1 MKRIIL
7 PEEKLNTLA
16 DLLCDRLYEG
26 RYFSNGVIKG
36 EELKNCTDFPQINKF
51 ILFQLFQVLNQQFQK
66 LKHPYFD
73 YENSEVQGSVNQLKN
88 QLSRNIRISRED
100 FKPLL
105 KKAVYNNLKLLLDPV
120 DTMGNF
126 FFHNQ
131 EKVSLETYEKYAPF
145 FSDFDFAVNS
155 ILRYHQKNG
164 MQTVEKDIFFV
175 KLHRVVAIFNSS
187 SDKDIESYRN
197 ELVMRLTGRTME
209 DLVQEAQTEAEVKK
223 QEWLRQEE
231 EARRK
236 VEEEQ
241 QALIRQKEEEARN
254 KQAEEER
261 LRREEAERV
270 RAEEER
276 IRQEAERLRMEE
288 EEKRRKEQSFFDT
301 LEAKPS
307 FFDINDEGESSLRL
321 EKDEVIEIG
330 SDIPI
335 FSKELESDFS
345 TQNLNETVS
354 EFTPIDLSLDV
365 PSPDVPEIEAPSVDV
380 PSIDVP
386 EIEVP
391 SIDVPPVDVPEIE
404 VPSVD
409 VPSVD
414 VPEIEVPSVD
424 VPSVDVPEIE
434 VPSIEVPSVDVP
446 EIEVPSIE
454 VPSVNVPSVDV
465 PEIELPSVDFPGAD
479 SPEMKVTS
487 HEEPVMH
494 TKETVIHEE
503 PEVPV
508 SEQPVLPFFE
518 KYFKKS
524 QPEVAKE
531 TNDSPSILEK
541 VQQSIE
547 EPKTVM
553 ETFVSDTPSH
563 LINTINAE
571 QKIKLESIPIHKQYM
586 FVQRVFMGNNVRF
599 RIIIDKVNNAHS
611 REEIEE
617 IVDKYILSNPEVK
630 SNDSVVEEF
639 VQLLRSRFVL

>member
-36 EELKNCTDFPQINKF
+36 EELKDCTDFPQINKF

-73 YENSEVQGSVNQLKN
+73 YENGEVQGSVNQLKN

-120 DTMGNF
+120 DTLGNF

-145 FSDFDFAVNS
+145 FTDFDFAVNS

-197 ELVMRLTGRTME
+197 DLIMRLTGRTMD
-209 DLVQEAQTEAEVKK
+209 DLVYEAQSEAEFKK
-223 QEWLRQEE
+223 QEWLRHEE

-236 VEEEQ
+236 EEEKQ
-241 QALIRQKEEEARN
+241 QALLRQQEEELRN

-261 LRREEAERV
+261 LKREEEEKQ

-276 IRQEAERLRMEE
+276 IRMEAEKLRLEE
-288 EEKRRKEQSFFDT
+288 DEKRRKEQSFFDT
-301 LEAKPS
+301 LEAKPT
-307 FFDINDEGESSLRL
+307 FFDINDEGDTTIKLD
-321 EKDEVIEIG
+321 KDEIIEIG
-330 SDIPI
+330 TDVPA
-335 FSKELESDFS
+335 FSKAPLTDLSPENVIEP
-345 TQNLNETVS
+345 VS
-354 EFTPIDLSLDV
+354 EITEIDLSLDT
-365 PSPDVPEIEAPSVDV
+365 PLP
-380 PSIDVP
+380 
-386 EIEVP
+386 
-391 SIDVPPVDVPEIE
+391 DVPEIE
-404 VPSVD
+404 VPSVEI
-409 VPSVD
+409 PSVD

-424 VPSVDVPEIE
+424 VPEIE
-434 VPSIEVPSVDVP
+434 VPSVEVPSVDVP
-446 EIEVPSIE
+446 EIEVPSVE
-454 VPSVNVPSVDV
+454 VPSVDV
-465 PEIELPSVDFPGAD
+465 PEIEVPSVEIPSVDV
-479 SPEMKVTS
+479 PEIEVPSVEIPSVDVPEIEVPSVDLPKPELPDIETTESDTPAVVT
-487 HEEPVMH
+487 H
-494 TKETVIHEE
+494 ETVIHEE
-503 PEVPV
+503 PETPV
-508 SEQPVLPFFE
+508 SDEPVLPFFE
-518 KYFKKS
+518 KYFKKV
-524 QPEVAKE
+524 QPEVAAE
-531 TNDSPSILEK
+531 VNDNQSVLEK
-541 VQQSIE
+541 VQQKIE
-547 EPKTVM
+547 EPKSVI

-571 QKIKLESIPIHKQYM
+571 QKIKLDSIPIHKQYM

-617 IVDKYILSNPEVK
+617 IVDKYILSNTELK

-639 VQLLRSRFVL
+639 IQLLRSRFVL